1 MHPDTVPPQAPA
13 AAASS
18 ALSVV
23 HPAVISPTA
32 VSALCAPSAALAML
46 SSPPVPTV
54 IAEVPA
60 EAEVDASLGLT
71 KSEEAPA
78 LDRPALLRIFRD
90 ATARGMASGEPVE
103 LVGSSTNESGFK
115 GVHKQNA
122 KWLCQV
128 SYNNMNFK
136 VGKYSTKE
144 QAAMAYALCAREIE
158 SLKPSVAPPPKFSK
172 GVAGAKMGPTAA
184 AAAAAYAVAMGGASS
199 AQEQGAAAVTVDYT
213 PGPEKLALVVTP
225 TGTNSSRG
233 GDECRVDGE
242 LFLQS
247 RSQLVVT
254 LVPTEPNPLP
264 PPLALAS
271 ADAATATAAAAAA
284 AADAATAAAAAA
296 DAAGAAVAAAQA
308 QAAAA
313 QAAQAASDATA
324 AAQAAQAAPPP
335 ARCRLRLV
343 LVDDQDPPNVLQPLW
358 RVLEPSDVQA
368 MPGADGTTRFPPI
381 RIITTP
387 YSESVKFLRLA
398 AVPAADATSS
408 GSLACVALSEKLR
421 VVGKLSRSLTK
432 AKFSDEHKVSASEDA
447 HAAAA
452 HAASRAAAAAAAAAQ
467 RGPPPAYT
475 QAGSVR
481 QHYEVQPGGPMH
493 QRPVIGGGLPYYASV
508 ALEVEQ
514 RAANGGAAAAPATP
528 SAGAAVPLGANTI
541 GISLGGG
548 WATACADDATTA
560 HALVHAPP
568 GALLGAAAQR
578 QAPAALLGAATTDGA
593 PKPGVAAA
601 ANALSWSADGT
612 GSPHAY
618 AVATSAGAAATTELT
633 ASDAAAVARSDA
645 AVAAAAL
652 AAQRHQVDAAAVARS
667 DTAVAAAAAAPPAP
681 ERRAS
686 DLGAETVQGQ
696 YYAGSMMGAPA
707 SAAGAPP
714 TGAPAATAAGLAAM
728 FSARPMTGAGL
739 AAALSAAPPPDGGS
753 PRPDAAGTP
762 DAKRQRQ
769 MDTSEVTI

>member
-1 MHPDTVPPQAPA
+1 MVLGAAVHPDTVPSQAPA

-32 VSALCAPSAALAML
+32 VSALGVPPAALAAMGPP
-46 SSPPVPTV
+46 PPVPTV
-54 IAEVPA
+54 VAEVPA

-284 AADAATAAAAAA
+284 AA
-296 DAAGAAVAAAQA
+296 
-308 QAAAA
+308 
-313 QAAQAASDATA
+313 
-324 AAQAAQAAPPP
+324 
-335 ARCRLRLV
+335 
-343 LVDDQDPPNVLQPLW
+343 
-358 RVLEPSDVQA
+358 
-368 MPGADGTTRFPPI
+368 
-381 RIITTP
+381 
-387 YSESVKFLRLA
+387 
-398 AVPAADATSS
+398 
-408 GSLACVALSEKLR
+408 
-421 VVGKLSRSLTK
+421 
-432 AKFSDEHKVSASEDA
+432 
-447 HAAAA
+447 
-452 HAASRAAAAAAAAAQ
+452 
-467 RGPPPAYT
+467 
-475 QAGSVR
+475 
-481 QHYEVQPGGPMH
+481 
-493 QRPVIGGGLPYYASV
+493 
-508 ALEVEQ
+508 
-514 RAANGGAAAAPATP
+514 
-528 SAGAAVPLGANTI
+528 
-541 GISLGGG
+541 
-548 WATACADDATTA
+548 
-560 HALVHAPP
+560 
-568 GALLGAAAQR
+568 
-578 QAPAALLGAATTDGA
+578 AATTTTR
-593 PKPGVAAA
+593 KP
-601 ANALSWSADGT
+601 ALFT
-612 GSPHAY
+612 
-618 AVATSAGAAATTELT
+618 
-633 ASDAAAVARSDA
+633 R
-645 AVAAAAL
+645 
-652 AAQRHQVDAAAVARS
+652 
-667 DTAVAAAAAAPPAP
+667 
-681 ERRAS
+681 
-686 DLGAETVQGQ
+686 
-696 YYAGSMMGAPA
+696 
-707 SAAGAPP
+707 
-714 TGAPAATAAGLAAM
+714 
-728 FSARPMTGAGL
+728 
-739 AAALSAAPPPDGGS
+739 GGI
-753 PRPDAAGTP
+753 RG
-762 DAKRQRQ
+762 
-769 MDTSEVTI
+769 E

>member
-1 MHPDTVPPQAPA
+1 M
-13 AAASS
+13 
-18 ALSVV
+18 
-23 HPAVISPTA
+23 
-32 VSALCAPSAALAML
+32 
-46 SSPPVPTV
+46 
-54 IAEVPA
+54 
-60 EAEVDASLGLT
+60 
-71 KSEEAPA
+71 
-78 LDRPALLRIFRD
+78 
-90 ATARGMASGEPVE
+90 
-103 LVGSSTNESGFK
+103 
-115 GVHKQNA
+115 
-122 KWLCQV
+122 
-128 SYNNMNFK
+128 
-136 VGKYSTKE
+136 
-144 QAAMAYALCAREIE
+144 
-158 SLKPSVAPPPKFSK
+158 
-172 GVAGAKMGPTAA
+172 
-184 AAAAAYAVAMGGASS
+184 
-199 AQEQGAAAVTVDYT
+199 
-213 PGPEKLALVVTP
+213 
-225 TGTNSSRG
+225 
-233 GDECRVDGE
+233 
-242 LFLQS
+242 
-247 RSQLVVT
+247 
-254 LVPTEPNPLP
+254 
-264 PPLALAS
+264 
-271 ADAATATAAAAAA
+271 
-284 AADAATAAAAAA
+284 
-296 DAAGAAVAAAQA
+296 
-308 QAAAA
+308 
-313 QAAQAASDATA
+313 
-324 AAQAAQAAPPP
+324 
-335 ARCRLRLV
+335 

-432 AKFSDEHKVSASEDA
+432 AKFSDEHKVSAAEDA

-481 QHYEVQPGGPMH
+481 QHYEVQPGGPVN

-548 WATACADDATTA
+548 WATARADDATTA

-681 ERRAS
+681 RAARVRPRRRDGAGAVLRREHDGRTRQRGGRAADGRARGDRRRPGGDVWREADDGRGAGGGALRRA
-686 DLGAETVQGQ
+686 
-696 YYAGSMMGAPA
+696 
-707 SAAGAPP
+707 AARRRQ
-714 TGAPAATAAGLAAM
+714 PAARRRRHAG
-728 FSARPMTGAGL
+728 RE
-739 AAALSAAPPPDGGS
+739 AAAADGH
-753 PRPDAAGTP
+753 
-762 DAKRQRQ
+762 
-769 MDTSEVTI
+769 E

>member
-1 MHPDTVPPQAPA
+1 
-13 AAASS
+13 
-18 ALSVV
+18 
-23 HPAVISPTA
+23 
-32 VSALCAPSAALAML
+32 
-46 SSPPVPTV
+46 
-54 IAEVPA
+54 
-60 EAEVDASLGLT
+60 
-71 KSEEAPA
+71 
-78 LDRPALLRIFRD
+78 
-90 ATARGMASGEPVE
+90 
-103 LVGSSTNESGFK
+103 
-115 GVHKQNA
+115 
-122 KWLCQV
+122 
-128 SYNNMNFK
+128 
-136 VGKYSTKE
+136 
-144 QAAMAYALCAREIE
+144 
-158 SLKPSVAPPPKFSK
+158 
-172 GVAGAKMGPTAA
+172 MGPTAA

-398 AVPAADATSS
+398 VVPAADATSS

-432 AKFSDEHKVSASEDA
+432 AKFSDEHKVSAAEDA

-481 QHYEVQPGGPMH
+481 QHYEVQPGGPVH

-514 RAANGGAAAAPATP
+514 RAANGGAAAAPAPPT
-528 SAGAAVPLGANTI
+528 AGAAVPLGANTI

-578 QAPAALLGAATTDGA
+578 GRRPRSSAPRRPT
-593 PKPGVAAA
+593 
-601 ANALSWSADGT
+601 
-612 GSPHAY
+612 
-618 AVATSAGAAATTELT
+618 
-633 ASDAAAVARSDA
+633 
-645 AVAAAAL
+645 
-652 AAQRHQVDAAAVARS
+652 
-667 DTAVAAAAAAPPAP
+667 
-681 ERRAS
+681 ERRSRAWRRRRTPS
-686 DLGAETVQGQ
+686 RGARTEPARRTRMRSPRRQGRRRRR
-696 YYAGSMMGAPA
+696 S
-707 SAAGAPP
+707 
-714 TGAPAATAAGLAAM
+714 
-728 FSARPMTGAGL
+728 
-739 AAALSAAPPPDGGS
+739 S
-753 PRPDAAGTP
+753 PRPMPPPSPAPTP
-762 DAKRQRQ
+762 PSPPPPSRRRGIRSMPPPSPAPTPPSRPPRRRRRRPSGARP
-769 MDTSEVTI
+769 TSAPRRFRGNTTQGA

>member
-1 MHPDTVPPQAPA
+1 
-13 AAASS
+13 
-18 ALSVV
+18 
-23 HPAVISPTA
+23 
-32 VSALCAPSAALAML
+32 
-46 SSPPVPTV
+46 
-54 IAEVPA
+54 
-60 EAEVDASLGLT
+60 
-71 KSEEAPA
+71 
-78 LDRPALLRIFRD
+78 
-90 ATARGMASGEPVE
+90 MASGEPVE

-172 GVAGAKMGPTAA
+172 GVAGPKMGPTAA

-398 AVPAADATSS
+398 VVPAADATSS

-432 AKFSDEHKVSASEDA
+432 AKFSDEHKVSASED
-447 HAAAA
+447 
-452 HAASRAAAAAAAAAQ
+452 
-467 RGPPPAYT
+467 
-475 QAGSVR
+475 
-481 QHYEVQPGGPMH
+481 
-493 QRPVIGGGLPYYASV
+493 L
-508 ALEVEQ
+508 
-514 RAANGGAAAAPATP
+514 
-528 SAGAAVPLGANTI
+528 
-541 GISLGGG
+541 SLI
-548 WATACADDATTA
+548 
-560 HALVHAPP
+560 H
-568 GALLGAAAQR
+568 
-578 QAPAALLGAATTDGA
+578 
-593 PKPGVAAA
+593 
-601 ANALSWSADGT
+601 
-612 GSPHAY
+612 
-618 AVATSAGAAATTELT
+618 
-633 ASDAAAVARSDA
+633 
-645 AVAAAAL
+645 
-652 AAQRHQVDAAAVARS
+652 
-667 DTAVAAAAAAPPAP
+667 
-681 ERRAS
+681 
-686 DLGAETVQGQ
+686 
-696 YYAGSMMGAPA
+696 
-707 SAAGAPP
+707 
-714 TGAPAATAAGLAAM
+714 
-728 FSARPMTGAGL
+728 
-739 AAALSAAPPPDGGS
+739 
-753 PRPDAAGTP
+753 
-762 DAKRQRQ
+762 
-769 MDTSEVTI
+769 I